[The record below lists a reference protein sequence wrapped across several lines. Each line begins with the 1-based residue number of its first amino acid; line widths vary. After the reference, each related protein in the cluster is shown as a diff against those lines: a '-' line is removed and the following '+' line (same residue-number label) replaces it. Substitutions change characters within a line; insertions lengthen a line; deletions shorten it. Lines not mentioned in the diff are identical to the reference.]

1 MKPHENGYRQAMH
14 GQPLINGA
22 PTAAQAL
29 RTAASVIGVV
39 VLVLALL
46 ALGVYAVVAVD
57 LMPQMR

>member
-1 MKPHENGYRQAMH
+1 MH
-14 GQPLINGA
+14 RQPLIDGA
-22 PTAAQAL
+22 PRAAQAL

-39 VLVLALL
+39 VFVLALL

>member
-1 MKPHENGYRQAMH
+1 MHRQH
-14 GQPLINGA
+14 FVDGPPQS
-22 PTAAQAL
+22 AAQAL

-46 ALGVYAVVAVD
+46 ALGVYAVVFVD